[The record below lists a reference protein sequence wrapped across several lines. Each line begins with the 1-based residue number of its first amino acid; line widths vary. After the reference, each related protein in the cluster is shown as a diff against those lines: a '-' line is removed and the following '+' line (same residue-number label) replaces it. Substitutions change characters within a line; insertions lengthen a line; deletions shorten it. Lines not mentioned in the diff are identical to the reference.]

1 MFWFILF
8 LVIYMGIITISMD
21 KESENILRSTAK
33 MMYGSRKDALS
44 KTIVHSIT
52 KLRNERNEAVQNFME
67 LFMKIVSLQ
76 LIYKSVCSFLTLIM
90 N

>member
-1 MFWFILF
+1 
-8 LVIYMGIITISMD
+8 MGIITISMD

-67 LFMKIVSLQ
+67 LTSKEKCAKVGKGSKIPKARVE
-76 LIYKSVCSFLTLIM
+76 YYER
-90 N
+90 